1 MSPPNTAPA
10 ARRVALAPQRRP
22 GKERV
27 AALLRAGA
35 EVIAERG
42 FEATTMAEI
51 AARAGAPIG
60 SLYRFFP
67 NKDAL
72 ADQLMQRYTDLIEAA
87 FEKIDAGAQASS
99 LEAFADALLTPLVDL
114 CGETHAAV
122 VALLD
127 ARADGPAW
135 RKQLAEELRRRIIGA
150 LKQKAPQLRE
160 DEAHA
165 MAVLML
171 QNMKARKSL
180 DAERDADVIAEL
192 HAMTR
197 LYLKSKLGG

>member
-1 MSPPNTAPA
+1 VSPSNTAPA

-27 AALLRAGA
+27 AALLRGGA

-72 ADQLMQRYTDLIEAA
+72 ADALMQRFVDLTEAA
-87 FEKIDAGAQASS
+87 FEKIEARPDASS
-99 LEAFADALLTPLVDL
+99 LDEFADALLTALVDL
-114 CGETHAAV
+114 RGETHAAV

-127 ARADGPAW
+127 ARADSAAW
-135 RKQLAEELRRRIIGA
+135 REQLCDRICSLIIRT
-150 LKQKAPQLRE
+150 LKARTPHLGD
-160 DEAHA
+160 DEAQA
-165 MAVLML
+165 MAVLLL

-180 DAERDADVIAEL
+180 DAERDAAVINEL